1 MNINNNLNS
10 NNINATITKLN
21 SKIDENE
28 IIISKLK
35 FDKKNLQMKLDEA
48 NKSHEKEL
56 KLMLNYK
63 NSELSVYQKAIDK
76 FKKQISNKPNLIL
89 NDDNNN
95 YNINFSNN
103 INYLQKMTEYENKIS
118 TLSNDLN
125 AFSLEKKKLLNKI
138 NTLKSNLMEKDNTI
152 NTLNKKII
160 EAEGNFNL
168 KLLEMQQFS
177 DENKDEFEQI
187 VSERDELLKKN
198 QELSSGLIN
207 FGDKVKEANLIF
219 INKTQFYNKSL
230 DAYKNKIKDYKNKIA
245 ILKRKI
251 NELYLIIEKMKL
263 NNHNLRINPVLNN
276 FHKNLVSTPGVYRHN
291 RGEITPFTKRFFR
304 DKDNISLYNM
314 NKKSN
319 ISVLDNEVNI
329 NNLSHSING
338 IKNTSN
344 IIDNGNGH
352 SNLGDTEDKLE
363 YDQKQYLEHFKS
375 FLSKLDNQFSQE
387 I

>member
-1 MNINNNLNS
+1 
-10 NNINATITKLN
+10 
-21 SKIDENE
+21 
-28 IIISKLK
+28 
-35 FDKKNLQMKLDEA
+35 MKLI
-48 NKSHEKEL
+48 NH
-56 KLMLNYK
+56 
-63 NSELSVYQKAIDK
+63 QKAIDK
-76 FKKQISNKPNLIL
+76 FKQQISNKPNIIL

-103 INYLQKMTEYENKIS
+103 INYLQKITEYENKIN
-118 TLSNDLN
+118 TLSNEKN
-125 AFSLEKKKLLNKI
+125 IFSIEKKKLLNKI
-138 NTLKSNLMEKDNTI
+138 NTLQNNLMEKDNTI

-160 EAEGNFNL
+160 ETEGNFNL

-177 DENKDEFEQI
+177 DENKDELDQI
-187 VSERDELLKKN
+187 LSERDELLQKN
-198 QELSSGLIN
+198 QELSSGLLN

-230 DAYKNKIKDYKNKIA
+230 EAYKNKIKDYKNKIT
-245 ILKRKI
+245 ILKRKV

-263 NNHNLRINPVLNN
+263 NNYNLKLNPVFNN
-276 FHKNLVSTPGVYRHN
+276 YHKNLVSTPGEFRHN
-291 RGEITPFTKRFFR
+291 RGEMTPFSKRFFR

-319 ISVLDNEVNI
+319 ISVLDNEVNF

-344 IIDNGNGH
+344 FIDNGNGQN
-352 SNLGDTEDKLE
+352 NLCDTEDKLE

-375 FLSKLDNQFSQE
+375 FLSKLDNQFNQE